1 MKRIRKTSIQAYHS
15 LTLDHKKTMWAKII
29 KVLKRH
35 KNGLNYSEI
44 AGKIGAEP
52 VQVARRLNELVQSK
66 ILVNTTETRATTSG
80 RQAMVR
86 RLNKKYAA

>member
-1 MKRIRKTSIQAYHS
+1 MKLQKTSIQAYHS
-15 LTLDHKKTMWAKII
+15 LSLESKKTMWAKII

-52 VQVARRLNELVQSK
+52 VQVARRLNELVQAK
-66 ILVNTTETRATTSG
+66 VIENTKETRPTTSG

-86 RLNKKYAA
+86 RLNKRFAA

>member
-1 MKRIRKTSIQAYHS
+1 MRKTSIQAYQS
-15 LTLDHKKTMWAKII
+15 LSLESKKTMWAKII

-52 VQVARRLNELVQSK
+52 VQVARRLNELVQAK
-66 ILVNTTETRATTSG
+66 LIENTKETRPTSSG

-86 RLNKKYAA
+86 KLNKRFAA

>member
-1 MKRIRKTSIQAYHS
+1 MRKTSIQAYHS
-15 LTLDHKKTMWAKII
+15 LSLESKKTMWAKII

-35 KNGLNYSEI
+35 RNGLNYSEI

-52 VQVARRLNELVQSK
+52 VQVARRLNELVQAK
-66 ILVNTTETRATTSG
+66 LIENTRETRPTSSG

-86 RLNKKYAA
+86 KLNKRFAA